1 MKRKKSI
8 YPEHGRAH
16 WTEQQKLEAVATYV
30 MLGNMVE
37 TALVTSVP
45 LDTLKVWKKT
55 DWFRELQLQIR
66 DEDVQQ
72 LDTNIQKVVG
82 KALKALEDRL
92 DNGDYQYDP
101 KTGKPVRIP
110 IKATVA
116 LKVTTELLTKQ
127 DKLRAAPEKLEVE
140 KTVDARLLKLA
151 EEFARF
157 AKARD
162 VTPVPSNIVEMS
174 VITDIIPLN
183 D

>member
-1 MKRKKSI
+1 MRRKKSI
-8 YPEHGRAH
+8 YPEHGKAH
-16 WTEQQKLEAVATYV
+16 WTDQQKLEAVATYV

-37 TALVTSVP
+37 TALVTSIP
-45 LDTLKVWKKT
+45 LDTLKLWKRSE
-55 DWFRELQLQIR
+55 WFRDLQLQIR

-116 LKVTTELLTKQ
+116 LKVTTDLLTKQ

-162 VTPVPSNIVEMS
+162 VTLVPSNIVEMP
-174 VITDIIPLN
+174 VIADIIPLN